1 MVSGRKEEQENI
13 FTPVPGVVDDTCPK
27 LKGDWLPVIEEV

>member
-1 MVSGRKEEQENI
+1 MEEFFWGEVNI